1 VSQIRVSSRH
11 VRRVAVSLVVGSLA
25 VLSLGTGGAVA
36 AKAPPPRIAVASV
49 DTGILKRATPL
60 SATASDTRMRISIL
74 LNVRHLS
81 ALKHRVAGGFYRPGR
96 FLTEPQFAAR
106 YGQRTALVRHFA
118 AYLRSHGLRVQVYRD
133 RLNIAAAGP
142 AAAVERIFQVKLH
155 DYRVAGQA
163 AHNGRAAR
171 PAQVVHG
178 TTQSPTLPGPFA
190 RATLAVLG
198 LTSYHGA
205 FVSNARPARGQ
216 PHVQHAGSGPPPGQ
230 LVPADFLRFYHGRQ
244 LQRAGHGGAGQTIG
258 IVTLA
263 TLPRADVFSF
273 WHQLGIHVSPN
284 RLTTRNIDGG
294 AGRISFDAG
303 SDETALDVEQSGA
316 IAPRAKMIVYQ
327 AQNSDPGFNDAWFA
341 AVSDN
346 KADSIST
353 SWGDSET
360 FYQALISL
368 DQEPTTYADTVD
380 VPLLEADAQGQANF
394 YASGDDGA
402 FDAFDDLGSANLSV
416 DVGAESPYT
425 TAAGGTTLSFRQYPQ
440 VYPLSAGKAFTIKI
454 PRERAWGW
462 DYLFPEWRQF
472 NEFLGTHLT
481 EKQWVLENIAGGGGG
496 FSVFSGMPAYQRQFP
511 GLRKFSAVKTIT
523 PIDPTNDFPGFPPL
537 PFTAPSDWALDNS
550 PPTVSGELAGNHRL
564 VPDLSANADP
574 QTGYGVYTKLYK
586 PIFGSDWVQYG
597 GTSFTSPQFNG
608 VSALL
613 QGEAGGRV
621 GLWNPAIYRF
631 ASSSHS
637 PFRTLN
643 GGGSIGQTRVHHT
656 ARGPVFTVP
665 GNNNLWW
672 SGRAGTRYNMAVGLG
687 IPNLTELGRD
697 FAHRGR

>member
-1 VSQIRVSSRH
+1 VSQHRVSSRH
-11 VRRVAVSLVVGSLA
+11 VGRLAVSLVVGSLA
-25 VLSLGTGGAVA
+25 VLSLGAGGAVA
-36 AKAPPPRIAVASV
+36 AKARPHRVAVASI
-49 DTGILKRATPL
+49 DTGILKGATPL
-60 SATASDTRMRISIL
+60 SATASDTPVRISIL

-106 YGQRTALVRHFA
+106 YGQRPALVRQFA
-118 AYLRSHGLRVQVYRD
+118 AYLRSQGLKVQVYRD
-133 RLNIAAAGP
+133 RLNIAATGP
-142 AAAVERIFQVKLH
+142 ASAIENIFHVKLH
-155 DYRVAGQA
+155 NYSVPGQA

-205 FVSNARPARGQ
+205 FTSNARPARAQ

-230 LVPADFLRFYHGRQ
+230 LIPADFLRFYHGKQ

-263 TLPRADVFSF
+263 TLPEADAFSF
-273 WHQLGIHVSPN
+273 WRQLGIHVSPN

-294 AGRISFDAG
+294 AGPISFDAG
-303 SDETALDVEQSGA
+303 SDETVLDVEQSGA
-316 IAPRAKMIVYQ
+316 IAPKAKIIVYQ
-327 AQNSDPGFNDAWFA
+327 GPNSDPGFNDAWFA

-394 YASGDDGA
+394 YASGDAGA

-425 TAAGGTTLSFRQYPQ
+425 TAAGGTTLSFRQDPQ
-440 VYPLSAGKAFTIKI
+440 VYPLSKGKSFTIKI

-462 DYLFPEWRQF
+462 DYLFPEWQEF
-472 NEFLGTHLT
+472 NKLNGTHLT
-481 EKQWVLENIAGGGGG
+481 EKQWVLENIAGDGGG

-511 GLRKFSAVKTIT
+511 GIRRFSAVKTIT
-523 PIDPTNDFPGFPPL
+523 PIDPTNVLPGFPPL
-537 PFTAPSDWALDNS
+537 PFTEPSDWALDNS
-550 PPTVSGELAGNHRL
+550 PPTVSGDLGGNHRL

-586 PIFGSDWVQYG
+586 PIFGSDWVQFG

-631 ASSSHS
+631 ARSPHS

-643 GGGSIGQTRVHHT
+643 GGGSIGQTRVHQT
-656 ARGPVFTVP
+656 AQGPVFTVP